1 MILILFG
8 KNLCI
13 LNMDINN
20 QKTITLHLSHFC
32 QGGGNKDEFT
42 FTENTSLL
50 NLVKYIFKSNLKIMS
65 DLDKECFK
73 IAQGVPFL
81 FHSKNLYLEIE
92 TDNLEITLN
101 ELGIEKGDVIS
112 TYLKDEV
119 INVLKN
125 T

>member
-1 MILILFG
+1 MNI
-8 KNLCI
+8 
-13 LNMDINN
+13 DN

-32 QGGGNKDEFT
+32 QGGGGKDVFT
-42 FTENTSLL
+42 FTEDNTLMDL
-50 NLVKYIFKSNLKIMS
+50 IKYIVQSNLKIMS

-81 FHSKNLYLEIE
+81 FHSKNLDLEIE

-101 ELGIEKGDVIS
+101 ELGIEEGDIIS

-119 INVLKN
+119 INML
-125 T
+125 